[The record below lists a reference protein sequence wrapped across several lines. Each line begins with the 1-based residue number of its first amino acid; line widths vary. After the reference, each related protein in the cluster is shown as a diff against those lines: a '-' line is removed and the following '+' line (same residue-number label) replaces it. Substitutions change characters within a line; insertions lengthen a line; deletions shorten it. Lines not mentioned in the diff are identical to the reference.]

1 MKHWTRIVQNYMV
14 RYSDQIK
21 KATEPLDHHFG
32 ISYFIYYRI
41 DNAGHYTGLANRPDW
56 MEHYINEKIF
66 LQDPYLRDPC
76 VYQSGMCLAEQLGP
90 PKYREA
96 ITQHAKKFQMDA
108 GIGFIQKKEDGV
120 EFFGFA
126 GDQTTCSLQS
136 LYLNHPHLL
145 KSFARHFK
153 NTLSRVLTQM
163 REEKFSLLE
172 MKGKDFLC
180 RDPIC
185 PDISLATQFTYL
197 NALGIGIEKLSLREK
212 ECLQLLM
219 EDKSAQQTADQLGLS
234 RRTIESYFEN
244 IKNKLGCADKKEII
258 ELLQTP

>member
-1 MKHWTRIVQNYMV
+1 VKHWQHIVQSYIV

-21 KATEPLDHHFG
+21 KATEPLKHNFG

-56 MEHYINEKIF
+56 IEHYVNEKIF
-66 LQDPYLRDPC
+66 LQDPYLRDPR

-90 PKYREA
+90 PEYRES
-96 ITQHAKKFQMDA
+96 ITKHALKFKMDV
-108 GIGFIQKKEDGV
+108 GIAFIQKKEDGV

-126 GDQTTCSLQS
+126 GNQTTSSLQR
-136 LYLNHPHLL
+136 LYLNHSHLL
-145 KSFARHFK
+145 KSFVRHFK
-153 NTLSRVLTQM
+153 NKLSKVLTQM
-163 REEKFSLLE
+163 REEQFSLLE

-185 PDISLATQFTYL
+185 PDIGLSTQFTYL
-197 NALGIGIEKLSLREK
+197 QALGIGIEKLSPREL

-219 EDKSAQQTADQLGLS
+219 EDKSAQQTADHLGLS
-234 RRTIESYFEN
+234 RRTVESYFEN
-244 IKNKLGCADKKEII
+244 IKNKLSCANKREIA

>member
-1 MKHWTRIVQNYMV
+1 MEHWKRIVQNYIL

-21 KATEPLDHHFG
+21 KATEPLKHHFG
-32 ISYFIYYRI
+32 ISYFIHYRI

-56 MEHYINEKIF
+56 IEHYIDEKIF
-66 LQDPYLRDPC
+66 LQDPYLRDPR
-76 VYQSGMCLAEQLGP
+76 VYQSGICLAEQLGP
-90 PKYREA
+90 QEYREA
-96 ITQHAKKFQMDA
+96 IIRHAKKFQMDV
-108 GIGFIQKKEDGV
+108 GIAFIEKKEDGV

-126 GDQTTCSLQS
+126 GNQTTDLQR
-136 LYLNHPHLL
+136 LYLNQPHLL

-153 NTLSRVLTQM
+153 NKLSKVLLQM
-163 REEKFSLLE
+163 EEEKFSLLE

-180 RDPIC
+180 QDPIC
-185 PDISLATQFTYL
+185 PILSLSARLAYL
-197 NALGIGIEKLSLREK
+197 QALGIGIEKLSSREL

-219 EDKSAQQTADQLGLS
+219 ENKSAQQTADHLELS

-244 IKNKLGCADKKEII
+244 IKSKLGCINKQEIS